1 MKYLLV
7 TAVVVMMSVAHAM
20 PSGHKLKV
28 NGDDNFTCAGD
39 CARDKSFNT
48 NSFNTT
54 NHHHRN
60 VDRSI
65 NNSSKSRS
73 KSSSQ
78 SNNSVNIEGDSI
90 RGSAIAPSVVAMAGY
105 SCTGASA
112 SASAGWLG
120 GSLGLGGTKEDKE
133 CTKRETVKSLQAAI
147 LSGLY
152 TPEQIKQLR
161 DSSFKILMNMREVA
175 QPTENAT
182 RQQPSGYHNR

>member
-1 MKYLLV
+1 
-7 TAVVVMMSVAHAM
+7 
-20 PSGHKLKV
+20 
-28 NGDDNFTCAGD
+28 
-39 CARDKSFNT
+39 
-48 NSFNTT
+48 
-54 NHHHRN
+54 
-60 VDRSI
+60 
-65 NNSSKSRS
+65 
-73 KSSSQ
+73 
-78 SNNSVNIEGDSI
+78 
-90 RGSAIAPSVVAMAGY
+90 MAGY